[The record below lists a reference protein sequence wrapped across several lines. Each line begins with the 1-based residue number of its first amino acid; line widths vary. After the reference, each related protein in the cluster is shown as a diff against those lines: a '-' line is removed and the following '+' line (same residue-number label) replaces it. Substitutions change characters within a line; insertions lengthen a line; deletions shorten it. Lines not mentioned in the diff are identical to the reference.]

1 MKKLISLTLTTLLCA
16 ALLAGCNNTPAPTPG
31 GEEGAEVLRILDTA
45 YAVEDYAIAVAKDN
59 TALLDQINTA
69 LAELKDAGTLD
80 AIVAKYID
88 GTPNELTFQT
98 DVAEGAPVL
107 TMGTNAYF
115 PPYEFYDGD
124 AIVGIDAEVA
134 AAIADKLG
142 MKLEIQDME
151 FDSVLVAVQTGS
163 IDMGMAGITVTEE
176 RQQTMSFSDSY
187 ATGVQSIIVKTDSPI
202 TSVDDLFAEGANHKI
217 GTQMATTGYLYATW
231 DIEDEGLGTVEGYP
245 KGSDAVLALIAGQ
258 VDCVIIDN
266 EPAKAFVAFHNG
278 TK

>member
-1 MKKLISLTLTTLLCA
+1 MKKLISLTLAALFGA

-31 GEEGAEVLRILDTA
+31 GEEVLRILDTA

-69 LAELKDAGTLD
+69 LAELKDEDVLA
-80 AIVAKYID
+80 AIVDKYID

-98 DVAEGAPVL
+98 DVAEDAPVL
-107 TMGTNAYF
+107 TMGTNAHF

-163 IDMGMAGITVTEE
+163 IDIGMAGITVT
-176 RQQTMSFSDSY
+176 DSY
-187 ATGVQSIIVKTDSPI
+187 ATGVQSIIVKADSPI
-202 TSVDDLFAEGANHKI
+202 TSVDDLFAEGADHKI

-231 DIEDEGLGTVEGYP
+231 DIEDEGLGTVEGYSR
-245 KGSDAVLALIAGQ
+245 GADAVLALINGQ

-266 EPAKAFVAFHNG
+266 APAQEFVAFHNG